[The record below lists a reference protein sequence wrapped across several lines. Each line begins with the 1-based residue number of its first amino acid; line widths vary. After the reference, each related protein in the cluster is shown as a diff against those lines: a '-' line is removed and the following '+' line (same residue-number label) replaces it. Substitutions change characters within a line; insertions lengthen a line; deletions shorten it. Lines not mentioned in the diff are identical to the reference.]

1 MKEPK
6 LTTGENRTIRADLF
20 TDGIYSVSFKLGNE
34 FGISK
39 SESTASLCLISN
51 GPIFYETS
59 DGMNILVV
67 KEGGRMPYFTQVE
80 TWGDNAFLDNELK
93 AVIDLRINGIYGPE
107 FNSKKIND
115 GRGNFGVDFFMSIT
129 PQYYVYYNKQN
140 AQEEIKKRLEKI
152 KGNAPS
158 WNFDNLFNS
167 IKNQKYNELPQEN
180 SYKQFSFDNYKEIS
194 KDNKLLAS
202 ISEAIKSDYSPGVK
216 ILMVKDIIKRYDKN

>member
-6 LTTGENRTIRADLF
+6 LTTGENRTIRADWF

-67 KEGGRMPYFTQVE
+67 KEGGRVPYFTQVE
-80 TWGDNAFLDNELK
+80 TWGDNAFPNNELK
-93 AVIDLRINGIYGPE
+93 AVIDLRISGIYGPE

-129 PQYYVYYNKQN
+129 PQYFVYYNKQN
-140 AQEEIKKRLEKI
+140 AQEEIKNRINKI
-152 KGNAPS
+152 KGLSSTPLANWAMENIFNATQAEEKA
-158 WNFDNLFNS
+158 
-167 IKNQKYNELPQEN
+167 IEEQ
-180 SYKQFSFDNYKEIS
+180 KQFTLNNYREKSKE
-194 KDNKLLAS
+194 NQFLAA
-202 ISEAIKSDYSPGVK
+202 ISEAIKSDYSSDVK
-216 ILMVKDIIKRYDKN
+216 VLMVKDIVKRYDRN